1 MTKNTAG
8 LTEPIW
14 DSRNSD
20 EPMPTLDD
28 LKPKFDTN
36 PPPPVVGLPVGP
48 APPIPPPGTAVE
60 PGLPPAPVPS
70 FWSDKKNFVA
80 ARARWI
86 ADDPELQDLVVAWLV
101 KLEEKL
107 AQRK

>member
-1 MTKNTAG
+1 MNKNTAG
-8 LTEPIW
+8 LAEPIW

-20 EPMPTLDD
+20 EPMTLDD

-36 PPPPVVGLPVGP
+36 PPPPIVSLPGAS
-48 APPIPPPGTAVE
+48 APPIPAPGTAVE
-60 PGLPPAPVPS
+60 PGLPPAPLPS

-86 ADDPELQDLVVAWLV
+86 ADDPELQDLVVAWLD